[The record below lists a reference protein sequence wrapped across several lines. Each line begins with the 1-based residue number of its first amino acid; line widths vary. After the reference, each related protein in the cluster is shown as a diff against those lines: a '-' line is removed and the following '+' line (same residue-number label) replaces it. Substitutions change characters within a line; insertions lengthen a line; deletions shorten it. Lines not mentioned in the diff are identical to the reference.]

1 MSAEDN
7 LSKRQFP
14 EHLFHGTEADV
25 KEGDLLHPLSDESPI
40 YSSTHQGEAS
50 SYGSHLYQVK
60 PTFPAD
66 LHKTESFTHKDG
78 SEAHNYATAYPY
90 EVIKKLK

>member
-1 MSAEDN
+1 MSAQDN

-40 YSSTHQGEAS
+40 YSSTHQDEAS
-50 SYGSHLYQVK
+50 SYGSHLYKVK

-66 LHKTESFTHKDG
+66 LHKTESCKQKDG

-90 EVIKKLK
+90 EVVKKLK